1 MKCPF
6 CKDGLLEQEQDLS
19 LKCLKCGLFIFRP
32 DDTASPPAS
41 RDKQEADLDSH
52 VVNDKAGSS
61 AGK

>member
-1 MKCPF
+1 MKCPL
-6 CKDGLLEQEQDLS
+6 CKDGLIEQEQELS
-19 LKCLKCGLFIFRP
+19 LKCSNCGLIFRP

-41 RDKQEADLDSH
+41 RDKQEAHLDSH